1 MLASMNLIMREAN
14 QQTEFTQVEN
24 WINFEYALL
33 TMIRGKCSTSLQSQ
47 KKTNLSQLNDAID
60 VLNLSN
66 LSLLMVNIDGNV
78 GEFLYIKLLF
88 TN

>member
-47 KKTNLSQLNDAID
+47 KNTNLSQLNDALD